1 MNNNLAHGQRWL
13 IQAQHDLN
21 AADLNRREG
30 FPEIACF
37 LAQQSAEKALKAF
50 LYAQGE
56 RHVIGHATHRLV
68 QECAEY
74 KIAFADLLDI
84 CRQLDQY
91 YIPTR
96 YPNGLPD
103 GTPHD
108 VYTSAQATQATELA
122 RLVVQLVAEQ
132 LTPDVTGKPTP
143 PEIQNQK

>member
-1 MNNNLAHGQRWL
+1 MDNNWLEGRRWL
-13 IQAQHDLN
+13 AQAQHDLR

-37 LAQQSAEKALKAF
+37 LAQQSAEKSLKAF

-56 RHVIGHATHRLV
+56 RLVIGHATHRLI
-68 QECAEY
+68 QGCAGYE
-74 KIAFADLLDI
+74 AGFMDLLDG

-103 GTPHD
+103 GIPHD
-108 VYTSAQATQATELA
+108 VYTPAQAAQAVELA
-122 RLVVQLVAEQ
+122 RAVIQFVADRLAGQ
-132 LTPDVTGKPTP
+132 P
-143 PEIQNQK
+143 